1 MISDDDLIAFERD
14 ARLVGSANCWTGS
27 GGKLAA
33 IVVKLVSE
41 LRGGQKD
48 RVPGT
53 MDDLAML
60 NPEALLADGFE
71 DALIGYTQNFHHA
84 TVAVYDYGKCVQVLV
99 DRDGMSI
106 EEAEEFLSYNTL
118 DADVGENGPL
128 FVEMFAK

>member
-1 MISDDDLIAFERD
+1 MISDEDLTEIERN
-14 ARLVGSANCWTGS
+14 ARLIGSANCWTGS

-33 IVVKLVSE
+33 TIMRLVSE
-41 LRGGQKD
+41 LRGEKLE

-53 MDDLAML
+53 MDDLELL

-106 EEAEEFLSYNTL
+106 EEAEEFLSFNTL
-118 DADVGENGPL
+118 DADFGENGPL